1 MNNKKI
7 KIRLALTLMLLMI
20 SLALGNARAQT
31 LCQYLFPK
39 KGTLEISSAP
49 TILEIA
55 LLVVLS
61 VLSLLGILYAIGYSF
76 NISKLK
82 EFVKKEYIES
92 IFNIILIVL
101 VFGGLSFADG
111 SVAFIANLAN
121 SAISTTTAST
131 TQISSAYDLF
141 NNLCNAYMTNGIV
154 NGLLGIFYLLPTNIL
169 VSTEQT
175 LVINLYEAM
184 DKALWPTHQFFG
196 LSIKPLAGVYPYVQI
211 IQSEFTIVSGVV
223 FVYIGIAFF
232 LAIIYSLFP
241 ILFFLGIL
249 LRSFPWSRAAGGA
262 LLSLFISF
270 YIIFP
275 GLLFPF
281 ANSPMPINMPS
292 NNQILND
299 LTAIGSA
306 ILTPFAL
313 NIYDEIYNFADFFA
327 YALLQLIGLIVS
339 LLVSFDLLEGLADL
353 LGAPSLTSQKL
364 LQKVI

>member
-1 MNNKKI
+1 
-7 KIRLALTLMLLMI
+7 MLLMI
-20 SLALGNARAQT
+20 SLAVENTRAQT
-31 LCQYLFPK
+31 LCSYLFPSN
-39 KGTLEISSAP
+39 GTMGISSIHA
-49 TILEIA
+49 ILEIA

-76 NISKLK
+76 NISTLK

-121 SAISTTTAST
+121 SALSTSASP

-141 NNLCNAYMTNGIV
+141 NNLCNTYITKGIG
-154 NGLLGIFYLLPTNIL
+154 NGLAGIFYLLPTNIV

-175 LVINLYEAM
+175 LVINMFEAT
-184 DKALWPTHQFFG
+184 DSELWPGQFFG
-196 LSIKPLAGVYPYVQI
+196 LSIKPLAGIYPYAQI
-211 IQSEFTIVSGVV
+211 IQSEFTIVLDVM

-275 GLLFPF
+275 SLLFAF
-281 ANSPMPINMPS
+281 ANSQIPGFSSPS
-292 NNQILND
+292 ILNTILTD
-299 LTAIGSA
+299 LGDISSNTISA
-306 ILTPFAL
+306 IWSTTFAT
-313 NIYDEIYNFADFFA
+313 NIYDEIYNFANFFA

-353 LGAPSLTSQKL
+353 LGAPSLTSKNL

>member
-1 MNNKKI
+1 
-7 KIRLALTLMLLMI
+7 MLLMI
-20 SLALGNARAQT
+20 GLAVGSTRAQS
-31 LCQYLFPK
+31 LCSYLFPSN
-39 KGTLEISSAP
+39 GTIGISSVHA
-49 TILEIA
+49 ILEIA

-76 NISKLK
+76 NIPTLK

-111 SVAFIANLAN
+111 SVAFIANLAS
-121 SAISTTTAST
+121 SALSTTTAST
-131 TQISSAYDLF
+131 TISNAYQLF
-141 NNLCNAYMTNGIV
+141 TNLCNTYITKGIG
-154 NGLLGIFYLLPTNIL
+154 NGLAGIFYLFPTNIVL
-169 VSTEQT
+169 VTEQNMVVNI
-175 LVINLYEAM
+175 LEAA
-184 DKALWPTHQFFG
+184 DSELWPSQFFG
-196 LSIKPLAGVYPYVQI
+196 LSIKPLAGVYPYAQI
-211 IQSEFTIVSGVV
+211 IQSEFTIVLDVM

-275 GLLFPF
+275 GLLFAF
-281 ANSPMPINMPS
+281 ANSPMPASVSTPS
-292 NNQILND
+292 YLGTISNDLND
-299 LTAIGSA
+299 IVTNFISD
-306 ILTPFAL
+306 IWSTTFAT
-313 NIYDEIYNFADFFA
+313 NIYDEIYNFANFFA
-327 YALLQLIGLIVS
+327 YAILQLIGLIVS

-353 LGAPSLTSQKL
+353 LGAPSLTSKNL

>member
-1 MNNKKI
+1 
-7 KIRLALTLMLLMI
+7 MLLMI
-20 SLALGNARAQT
+20 GLAVGSTRAQT
-31 LCQYLFPK
+31 LCSYLFPSN
-39 KGTLEISSAP
+39 GTMGISSVHA
-49 TILEIA
+49 ILEIA

-76 NISKLK
+76 NISTLK

-111 SVAFIANLAN
+111 SVAFIANLARSALAN
-121 SAISTTTAST
+121 SALSTSAST
-131 TQISSAYDLF
+131 TQISNASQLF
-141 NNLCNAYMTNGIV
+141 TSLCNAYMINGIV
-154 NGLLGIFYLLPTNIL
+154 NGLAGFFYLLPTNIV
-169 VSTEQT
+169 VSTEQN
-175 LVINLYEAM
+175 LEININEAT
-184 DKALWPTHQFFG
+184 DKALWPGKAFG
-196 LSIKPLAGVYPYVQI
+196 LSIKPLAGIYPYAQI
-211 IQSEFTIVSGVV
+211 IQSEFTIVLDVM

-275 GLLFPF
+275 SLLFAF
-281 ANSPMPINMPS
+281 ANSSIRFSPPHNS
-292 NNQILND
+292 NQIFNDIGDIILNAAS
-299 LTAIGSA
+299 TIWS
-306 ILTPFAL
+306 TTFAT
-313 NIYDEIYNFADFFA
+313 NIYDEIYYFANFFA

-353 LGAPSLTSQKL
+353 LGAPSLTSKNL